1 MQPTLVVRILGIL
14 LLLFSMA
21 LLPPLVV
28 SLLYQD
34 GEAADFATT
43 IVVVIAA
50 GLALWF
56 PVRRRRHR
64 VRNRDGFM
72 IVALLWVFTGLL
84 SALPLLIG
92 LDLAPA
98 DAVFES
104 VSGFT
109 TTGATVLTGLDTMP
123 PSLLF
128 YRQELQWLGGI
139 GVVVSALAL
148 LPMLGVGGM
157 QLFKA
162 ETPGPMKDE
171 KLTPRIAHTAQTLW
185 RIYLAMT
192 VICALLYWL
201 AGMTAFD
208 AVSHSLTTVS
218 TGGFSTHD
226 ASIAYF
232 DSPVIEAIAIAF
244 MLLGAISFNVHFIA
258 WRQRRPGTYCQNVE
272 VRVFLLTLLGA
283 ALLTGSVLL
292 ATGEASGSLEAARY
306 AAFEVVSVMTST
318 GYGIDD
324 FSQWPLSLP
333 VLLIFIS
340 FIGGCAGST
349 AGGMKVIRFVVMGRG
364 ALLEVERLVHPKMVR
379 PLKLGNRVVPP
390 DIVDAVWGFFAVYVA
405 TFALLMLALMATGLD
420 QVTAFGAI
428 ATSMN
433 NLGPGLGEVATQFGT
448 VDDSVKWISAV
459 AMLLGRLEIFTL
471 LVLFSPAFWRR

>member
-14 LLLFSMA
+14 LLLFSTA

-28 SLLYQD
+28 SLVYED

-43 IVVVIAA
+43 IAAVLAA

-64 VRNRDGFM
+64 VRNRDGFI
-72 IVALLWVFTGLL
+72 IVTLLWVFTSLL

-92 LDLAPA
+92 LELELA

-109 TTGATVLTGLDTMP
+109 TTGATVLTGLDGMP

-139 GVVVSALAL
+139 GVVVSAIAL

-185 RIYLAMT
+185 RLYLALT
-192 VICALLYWL
+192 ILCAFLYWL
-201 AGMTAFD
+201 AGMTPFD

-232 DSPVIEAIAIAF
+232 DSPAIEAIAVVF

-258 WRQRRPGTYCQNVE
+258 WRHRSPGSYWRNVE
-272 VRVFLLTLLGA
+272 ARVFLLTVLGA
-283 ALLTGSVLL
+283 IVVTGAVLM
-292 ATGEASGSLEAARY
+292 AAGETVGLPETARY
-306 AAFEVVSVMTST
+306 AVFEVVAVITST
-318 GYGIDD
+318 GYGIAD
-324 FSQWPLSLP
+324 FAQWPLSLP

-349 AGGMKVIRFVVMGRG
+349 AGGMKVIRFVIMGRQ
-364 ALLEVERLVHPKMVR
+364 AALEVERLVHPHLVR
-379 PLKLGNRVVPP
+379 PLKLGKRVL
-390 DIVDAVWGFFAVYVA
+390 DIRIAEAVWGFFALYLA
-405 TFALLMLALMATGLD
+405 TFALLMLVLMALGMD
-420 QVTAFGAI
+420 QVTAFGAV

-433 NLGPGLGEVATQFGT
+433 NLGPGLGEVATHFGT
-448 VDDSVKWISAV
+448 VDDAAKWILAF

-471 LVLFSPAFWRR
+471 LVLFSPAFWKR